1 MLNRSKYT
9 GDGHA
14 WNTMPDMEVESLRR
28 RRGGGSYFWKGGSR
42 KGGFG
47 RTPRTPLV
55 TGLPLEVTETG
66 SAFQTVAA
74 ACTNVQSPAAVRD
87 LF

>member
-1 MLNRSKYT
+1 MLNRGKHT

-28 RRGGGSYFWKGGSR
+28 RGGGSR

-55 TGLPLEVTETG
+55 TGLIMYGKFDHFYMEISTIQNSLKKFP
-66 SAFQTVAA
+66 
-74 ACTNVQSPAAVRD
+74 
-87 LF
+87 